1 MRVRKAALFVI
12 KINYI
17 INLIMDV
24 PWYAINIS
32 SLPPSPTLLTIL
44 LPTFLLF
51 TLTSLISSAISKEG
65 REARDV
71 RGKLFREE
79 EELKELKRQGQV
91 QKNFVQISK
100 QEVREAVDGRRLRS
114 GIDGKAA
121 MKSHQ

>member
-12 KINYI
+12 KIII

-114 GIDGKAA
+114 DIDGKAG

>member
-1 MRVRKAALFVI
+1 
-12 KINYI
+12 
-17 INLIMDV
+17 MDV

-114 GIDGKAA
+114 DIDGKAA
-121 MKSHQ
+121 MKSQQ

>member
-12 KINYI
+12 KIII